1 MVEQGRS
8 ADRDTDSV
16 RGKTPLQ
23 GGSEKR
29 ISPRNIS
36 AEHQYVRVETG
47 KDRTRELRQL
57 FAVDVEKTARSRI
70 GVVPGGDLPRT
81 GQGLAGQ
88 LFVTAD
94 NSARREGF
102 IHDSVAERQAVDP
115 AVGRHL
121 IARSHQFTV
130 GHETRPDACSERE
143 GHHAPGIARR
153 AAEALA
159 QRKGRSVVDIAELF
173 GSGPQQQREKR
184 PETVADLMQQLTDL
198 QLALC
203 ELYER
208 SDA

>member
-88 LFVTAD
+88 LFVTD
-94 NSARREGF
+94 TKP
-102 IHDSVAERQAVDP
+102 DPTPVPSVRA
-115 AVGRHL
+115 
-121 IARSHQFTV
+121 T
-130 GHETRPDACSERE
+130 T
-143 GHHAPGIARR
+143 RR
-153 AAEALA
+153 ASHAAPPRHSPSAKAEA
-159 QRKGRSVVDIAELF
+159 S
-173 GSGPQQQREKR
+173 
-184 PETVADLMQQLTDL
+184 LT
-198 QLALC
+198 
-203 ELYER
+203 
-208 SDA
+208 

>member
-88 LFVTAD
+88 LFVTA
-94 NSARREGF
+94 
-102 IHDSVAERQAVDP
+102 VLAVTKLVGWNKGKGIGAAH
-115 AVGRHL
+115 AVMPKCLG
-121 IARSHQFTV
+121 
-130 GHETRPDACSERE
+130 
-143 GHHAPGIARR
+143 
-153 AAEALA
+153 
-159 QRKGRSVVDIAELF
+159 
-173 GSGPQQQREKR
+173 
-184 PETVADLMQQLTDL
+184 
-198 QLALC
+198 
-203 ELYER
+203 
-208 SDA
+208 